1 MVKKKKEKTIKKI
14 DPNTPIADLA
24 EMYPEIVDV
33 LVYDYGFHCVGCFV
47 SEFETL
53 IEGAEVHGIIGE
65 DFEKLIKEINE
76 KINL

>member
-1 MVKKKKEKTIKKI
+1 MVKTKKEKTIKKI
-14 DPNTPIADLA
+14 DPNMPIADLA

-65 DFEKLIKEINE
+65 DFDKLINEINE